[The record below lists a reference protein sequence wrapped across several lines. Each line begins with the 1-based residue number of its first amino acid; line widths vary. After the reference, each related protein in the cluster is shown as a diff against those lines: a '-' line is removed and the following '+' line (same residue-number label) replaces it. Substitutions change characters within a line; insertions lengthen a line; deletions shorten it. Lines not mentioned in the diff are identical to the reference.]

1 MYVFSNRETR
11 GLPVPEFSY
20 FVLISCENQLIT
32 VECDVYTVPVQND
45 HRSPVLTAG
54 GAGTQTRR
62 GAWAGAC
69 RPSRDPH
76 AAPVWSMCECEVC
89 PRSCRLTP
97 YS

>member
-45 HRSPVLTAG
+45 HRSPFSHLGEPGHRHHDRHAVGWRL
-54 GAGTQTRR
+54 
-62 GAWAGAC
+62 
-69 RPSRDPH
+69 PPFY